1 MGDKKNKEISR
12 LKEENAELRDE
23 NESLWLMLEEMHAS
37 DVKNWRKQI
46 MEAIAAAALA
56 NALSGDTEIAE
67 A

>member
-1 MGDKKNKEISR
+1 MGDKKTKEISR

-37 DVKNWRKQI
+37 DVENWRKQI

-56 NALSGDTEIAE
+56 TALNGDTEIAE

>member
-37 DVKNWRKQI
+37 DVRNWRKQI

-56 NALSGDTEIAE
+56 NALNGDTEIAE